1 MRYSPSHK
9 EETRQKLLES
19 SGAIAKGGGFASTG
33 VDALMKAIGLT
44 GGAFYSHFPSKDD
57 LFTAVVERELSGSLI
72 GQAAREPGFDRARL
86 KRCLHHYL
94 SLAHVQDPAAGCAI
108 PALGAEIARADVVV
122 RETAEHWLLQLQR
135 AWASILEDG
144 DLAWALLAQ
153 CVGALVV
160 ARMLASQPAQ
170 EAVLQGSRRWVDDCL
185 DGARS
190 A

>member
-1 MRYSPSHK
+1 
-9 EETRQKLLES
+9 
-19 SGAIAKGGGFASTG
+19 
-33 VDALMKAIGLT
+33 
-44 GGAFYSHFPSKDD
+44 
-57 LFTAVVERELSGSLI
+57 
-72 GQAAREPGFDRARL
+72 
-86 KRCLHHYL
+86 
-94 SLAHVQDPAAGCAI
+94 
-108 PALGAEIARADVVV
+108 VV